1 MKKMKKLL
9 AVLTAGVMCAG
20 MTAGAYVTAQEFPA
34 VSDAAESTVM
44 VQDDGETKV
53 EGDFSYRVQ
62 EDGMIEILKY
72 LGTSGVVKVPD
83 TVEGMEVTRIGDE
96 AFCYSTVETITIPD
110 SITSIGQSAFYSSG
124 LWENCSTTEV
134 YVGNWLVG
142 LKSSNSIIDDLVIAD
157 GTVGIADYVSRY
169 SAYNYAKVNSVKIPE
184 GVKYIGVRAFLGCKR
199 LNSVTLPD
207 TLISIGMGAFQE
219 SGLSSIII
227 PDGIT
232 SIPDYTFCGCSSL
245 LDVKMPDSITNIG
258 KYAFLDTALLS
269 NQSTDMKYVG
279 NWLVQGSYGENK
291 LKEGTVGIADRAFN
305 NGIYSVSVSGITMV
319 SSLKYIGAEAFYDCE
334 SLKEVTLP
342 KSIVSMG
349 NGVFQNCSGLETV
362 KFRSMEFSEIPDDTF
377 SGCTSL
383 NKITLSDTTTRIGKR
398 AFENC
403 SSLANITIPETVTQI
418 DDAGVCRMPGF

>member
-62 EDGMIEILKY
+62 EDGTIEILKY
-72 LGTSGVVKVPD
+72 LGTSKAVKVPD

-305 NGIYSVSVSGITMV
+305 NGSYSVSVS
-319 SSLKYIGAEAFYDCE
+319 
-334 SLKEVTLP
+334 
-342 KSIVSMG
+342 
-349 NGVFQNCSGLETV
+349 NGKFLEIHW
-362 KFRSMEFSEIPDDTF
+362 R
-377 SGCTSL
+377 
-383 NKITLSDTTTRIGKR
+383 R
-398 AFENC
+398 
-403 SSLANITIPETVTQI
+403 
-418 DDAGVCRMPGF
+418 GVL